1 MRFQV
6 SALLVQ
12 VISMV
17 MTPVSA
23 ALLLSISIGILDFTW
38 QYIRWE
44 ISENTELGRIKS
56 VESNVV
62 LVVMADVPELSVDQ
76 SGRRQL
82 ALFQRIVVDESQ
94 FASGIWYDVAE
105 GAPAGNA
112 SHSAGRRPL
121 SLDLYLADA
130 HLLEISIAPS
140 QRRTFSI
147 DVVGPIQERI

>member
-1 MRFQV
+1 
-6 SALLVQ
+6 
-12 VISMV
+12 MV
-17 MTPVSA
+17 MRPVSV

-38 QYIRWE
+38 QYIRGE

-94 FASGIWYDVAE
+94 FASGI
-105 GAPAGNA
+105 
-112 SHSAGRRPL
+112 
-121 SLDLYLADA
+121 
-130 HLLEISIAPS
+130 
-140 QRRTFSI
+140 
-147 DVVGPIQERI
+147 